1 MATTNSDRERMAAL
15 GARLMGSKIASSP
28 RATPSATAPRSMPTA
43 GKSTDREN
51 MPLFARSVPP
61 EVRITPPGNRA
72 EPTSTTKP
80 ASAAI
85 PSTKTSTPVLHERVL
100 NVPEKATASPSKNS
114 SNSLEVGAVPSL
126 HTHNYQSS
134 TSLLAGESTKAP
146 MAGNALRKGDVDA
159 LKEAREFAQS
169 ISPGKGT
176 SSYAH
181 KAHSSTRRSVARE
194 MYAATSFMA
203 PTFSPKPAEARKPVA
218 AGWQDFAS
226 ASAPRE
232 QNSAITKNTVTA
244 IPIVTDIKTPEPEA
258 KEEPAGL
265 PKRKVAME
273 KDISKD
279 PAHAQALPPHLREK
293 AAAAEPEPKLSAHPI
308 SVDGGRC
315 AQKSGSSM
323 CILSDLT
330 LGIIVNVRR
339 DLDALA
345 KRVRS
350 LEREKAASTSQSKKD
365 LSAERHS
372 THKE

>member
-1 MATTNSDRERMAAL
+1 MASTNSDRERMAAL
-15 GARLMGSKIASSP
+15 GARLMGSSIAPPP

-51 MPLFARSVPP
+51 TPLFARPAPP

-80 ASAAI
+80 VPAAI
-85 PSTKTSTPVLHERVL
+85 PSTNTSNSVFHERKL
-100 NVPEKATASPSKNS
+100 NVPEKAAASPSKS
-114 SNSLEVGAVPSL
+114 SSTSLEVGITPSS
-126 HTHNYQSS
+126 HTHNHQSS

-181 KAHSSTRRSVARE
+181 KSHCSTRRSVARE

-203 PTFSPKPAEARKPVA
+203 PIPPPKPVEVSKPVA
-218 AGWQDFAS
+218 AGWQNFAS
-226 ASAPRE
+226 GSTTRE
-232 QNSAITKNTVTA
+232 QNPAITKKTAAA

-258 KEEPAGL
+258 KEKPAGL
-265 PKRKVAME
+265 PERKVANE

-279 PAHAQALPPHLREK
+279 PAHAQALPPHLRGK
-293 AAAAEPEPKLSAHPI
+293 AASAEPEPTLSAHPI
-308 SVDGGRC
+308 SVDGGHC
-315 AQKSGSSM
+315 AQMSGSSM

-350 LEREKAASTSQSKKD
+350 LEREKAASCSGAKQN
-365 LSAERHS
+365 LSAERGSNH
-372 THKE
+372 TE

>member
-1 MATTNSDRERMAAL
+1 MASTNSDRERMAAL
-15 GARLMGSKIASSP
+15 GARLMGSSIAPPP
-28 RATPSATAPRSMPTA
+28 RATPSASAPRSMPTA

-51 MPLFARSVPP
+51 TPLFARPAPP

-72 EPTSTTKP
+72 EPASTTKP
-80 ASAAI
+80 VPAAI
-85 PSTKTSTPVLHERVL
+85 PSTNTSSPAIYERKL
-100 NVPEKATASPSKNS
+100 NVPEKAAASPSKS
-114 SNSLEVGAVPSL
+114 SSTSLEVGIAPSL
-126 HTHNYQSS
+126 THSHQSS

-169 ISPGKGT
+169 ISPGKAT

-181 KAHSSTRRSVARE
+181 KSHSSTRRSVARE

-203 PTFSPKPAEARKPVA
+203 PIPPPKPVEASKPVA
-218 AGWQDFAS
+218 AGWQNFAS
-226 ASAPRE
+226 GSTTRE
-232 QNSAITKNTVTA
+232 PYPAITKKTA
-244 IPIVTDIKTPEPEA
+244 AATPIITDIKTPEPEA
-258 KEEPAGL
+258 KEKPAGL
-265 PKRKVAME
+265 PERKVANE

-279 PAHAQALPPHLREK
+279 PAHAQALPPHLRGK
-293 AAAAEPEPKLSAHPI
+293 AASAEPEPKLSTHPI
-308 SVDGGRC
+308 SVHGGHC
-315 AQKSGSSM
+315 AQTSGSSM

-350 LEREKAASTSQSKKD
+350 LEREKAASTSAAKQN
-365 LSAERHS
+365 LSAERGSNHM
-372 THKE
+372 E